1 MTVRVRNNAVVYLLC
16 IFVVYICC
24 VYLLCIFV
32 VYFIL
37 FGYDVVC
44 FQLIAYGCFIFQ
56 SVHNLFDVVTTNPP
70 LLDLVQVRSYY

>member
-1 MTVRVRNNAVVYLLC
+1 MTVRVRNNAV
-16 IFVVYICC
+16 

-56 SVHNLFDVVTTNPP
+56 SVHNLFDVVMYIPFIYIVAHP
-70 LLDLVQVRSYY
+70 LALI